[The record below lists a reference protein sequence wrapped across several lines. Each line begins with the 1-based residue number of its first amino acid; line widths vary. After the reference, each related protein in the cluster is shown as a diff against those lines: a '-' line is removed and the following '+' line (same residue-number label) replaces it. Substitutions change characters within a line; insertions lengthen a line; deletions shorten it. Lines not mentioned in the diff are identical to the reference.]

1 MSLIPLF
8 DTPIEVVRLPSSHAR
23 ADRPPMVFLHEGLGS
38 VAMWRDFPQRVAD
51 ATGCEAI
58 VYSRQGYGRSG
69 PLAKPRTATYLHEEA
84 LDWLPALIQA
94 LDIPPPLL
102 LGHSDGASIALIH
115 AARAQPRVP
124 GIIVMAPHTF
134 NEPMILDGIRGAMH
148 TYQTTAFPEKLARYH
163 ASQAATDALFDA
175 WASTWLSPEFADW
188 QIDDMLADIA
198 CPVLAI
204 QGEDDEYATMA
215 HIERVAAAA
224 ADVDVLKLADC
235 RHSPHKDQ
243 LDAVLE
249 SVQTFVSRLYD

>member
-1 MSLIPLF
+1 MNQKTAGARELVGLRREHDDIELHVGGE
-8 DTPIEVVRLPSSHAR
+8 TPHAREEVV
-23 ADRPPMVFLHEGLGS
+23 EGVGDDE
-38 VAMWRDFPQRVAD
+38 VG
-51 ATGCEAI
+51 T
-58 VYSRQGYGRSG
+58 
-69 PLAKPRTATYLHEEA
+69 
-84 LDWLPALIQA
+84 
-94 LDIPPPLL
+94 LL
-102 LGHSDGASIALIH
+102 LES
-115 AARAQPRVP
+115 
-124 GIIVMAPHTF
+124 
-134 NEPMILDGIRGAMH
+134 LDGIRGAMH

-249 SVQTFVSRLYD
+249 SVQTFVNRLYD